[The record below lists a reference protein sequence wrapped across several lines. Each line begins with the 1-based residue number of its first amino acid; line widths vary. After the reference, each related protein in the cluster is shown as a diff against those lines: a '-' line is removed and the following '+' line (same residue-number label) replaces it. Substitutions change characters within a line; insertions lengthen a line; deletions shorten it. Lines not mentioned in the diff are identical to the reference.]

1 MLGCGIRHKLLRFFH
16 ISIYSIFWKV
26 FDTILLHFKHG
37 YLQYG
42 IKWHC
47 ITFKEL
53 EGSEE
58 VHINQKKKVVSE
70 RLLLV
75 FKVVLICFNNISRGK
90 YLVLCTFE
98 ANSWQRKWLMLGFKV
113 GHICVNVILVDNM
126 VLFSF
131 LVKRHHNSDRK
142 LKSLSKHFY
151 KKTSFQHLAIN
162 LNPSFSTN
170 RKWQHSGRLKQEL
183 MFMVAIIT
191 SSSSK
196 REGVNVSYIT

>member
-1 MLGCGIRHKLLRFFH
+1 MLGCAIRHKPLRFFH

-37 YLQYG
+37 YLQYW

-131 LVKRHHNSDRK
+131 LVKRHHNSDRE

-151 KKTSFQHLAIN
+151 KKTSFQHLENFPVNTVKPNNQSEPKLLNKQKMAAFRKTKARIN
-162 LNPSFSTN
+162 VYGCYNNIFL
-170 RKWQHSGRLKQEL
+170 E
-183 MFMVAIIT
+183 
-191 SSSSK
+191 
-196 REGVNVSYIT
+196 